1 MNQKKE
7 TFKLKTETK
16 HSLLQRRKLENE
28 QINKNGRETKVIL
41 DLR

>member
-7 TFKLKTETK
+7 TFKLKTEMK

-28 QINKNGRETKVIL
+28 KINKNI
-41 DLR
+41 D